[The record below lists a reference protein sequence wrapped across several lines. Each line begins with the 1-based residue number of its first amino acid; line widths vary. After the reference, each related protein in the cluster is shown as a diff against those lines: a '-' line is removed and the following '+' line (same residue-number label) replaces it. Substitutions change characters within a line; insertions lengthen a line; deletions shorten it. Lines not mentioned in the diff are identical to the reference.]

1 VNGTSHENPE
11 ENVVEESEIVASPVA
26 EDIDLAPRVTY
37 VRPPKDE
44 DLF

>member
-1 VNGTSHENPE
+1 VNGANHENAE
-11 ENVVEESEIVASPVA
+11 KNVVEEAAIVASPEA
-26 EDIDLAPRVTY
+26 DDIVLAPRVTY

>member
-1 VNGTSHENPE
+1 MNGANHENAE
-11 ENVVEESEIVASPVA
+11 EHVVEEAAIAASPLA
-26 EDIDLAPRVTY
+26 EDIVPTPRVTY